1 MLAYFKKRVSKNIL
15 TTVIVCAIIIVIAMC
30 VSKFNFIKY
39 ITGPSKADM
48 LTPMS
53 ELEGKYVSFDTDYV
67 IANYVR
73 TSTQQYK
80 NGVKIGSEKLTSL
93 GYVVIVED
101 LKTGKDHYFGIV
113 VPEKNHTVLDNLVDK
128 FWDGAETIDKYHFTG
143 SVRKINTDAKSGKS
157 EKYYW
162 DDTIKAI
169 RDTGYDQYF
178 DMSFVEAYTVDY
190 DKIGTS
196 SKFLVIV
203 CFWGMLVVALYAIF
217 HVVMSMMSYDAPI
230 KKFIA
235 STPGQ
240 SMEKLEASF
249 ASAEKISPDVFV
261 SADYIYYRKGGKV
274 YVIDL
279 QDVVWTYV
287 YTYKGTNYLRMYGV
301 NGKMIAAPAVP
312 MAAAAVKEIA
322 QVAPHCVCGYS
333 ADLNRM
339 FSKDLNAFLGL
350 KYYPAR
356 QAQREQAPAGV
367 SFEMDVD
374 GTLRPVN
381 TADNATAT
389 PAAPAQAEPMQSVY
403 TPESDELEKE
413 LAAMLAGN
421 SKEATETAQAAET
434 SAAQAAEAVQNTV
447 ETAQDA
453 AVDLEKKEKNPY
465 DLDFTSI
472 DTDLDI
478 K

>member
-53 ELEGKYVSFDTDYV
+53 ELEGKYVSFD
-67 IANYVR
+67 
-73 TSTQQYK
+73 
-80 NGVKIGSEKLTSL
+80 
-93 GYVVIVED
+93 
-101 LKTGKDHYFGIV
+101 HYFGIV
-113 VPEKNHTVLDNLVDK
+113 GPEKNHTVLDNLVDK

-217 HVVMSMMSYDAPI
+217 HVVMSMISYDAPI

-249 ASAEKISPDVFV
+249 ARAEKISPDVFV
-261 SADYIYYRKGGKV
+261 SADYIYYRK
-274 YVIDL
+274 YIP
-279 QDVVWTYV
+279 T
-287 YTYKGTNYLRMYGV
+287 RER
-301 NGKMIAAPAVP
+301 I
-312 MAAAAVKEIA
+312 I
-322 QVAPHCVCGYS
+322 S
-333 ADLNRM
+333 ACM
-339 FSKDLNAFLGL
+339 
-350 KYYPAR
+350 
-356 QAQREQAPAGV
+356 V
-367 SFEMDVD
+367 
-374 GTLRPVN
+374 
-381 TADNATAT
+381 
-389 PAAPAQAEPMQSVY
+389 
-403 TPESDELEKE
+403 
-413 LAAMLAGN
+413 
-421 SKEATETAQAAET
+421 
-434 SAAQAAEAVQNTV
+434 
-447 ETAQDA
+447 
-453 AVDLEKKEKNPY
+453 
-465 DLDFTSI
+465 
-472 DTDLDI
+472 
-478 K
+478 